1 MARIL
6 DDITQAVGNTPLVRL
21 NRLAKDLPGDVAVK
35 VEFYNPANSVK
46 DRIGT
51 AIVDAAEAA
60 GELTPGGT
68 IVEGTSGNTGI
79 ALAMVG
85 AARGYRVILTMPETM
100 STERRVMLKAF
111 GAEIVLTPGADGMR
125 GALERAQEI
134 VRSTPNSI
142 WAQQFANQANIQAHY
157 TGTGPE
163 IWDASEGAVDVFIA
177 GVGTGGTITGAGRYL
192 REQKPDVKL
201 IAVEPADSPIL
212 SGGQAGP
219 HKIQGIGANFVPAI
233 LDTEISP
240 ELVPAKDGKIQ
251 STEATVGPYALNDFF
266 LFYISR
272 FGLKPS
278 KVAYLAHQAWGDVA
292 RGDWPQ
298 GLPEAER
305 VAYDLPTIKGWLR
318 KFLIRFFQLL
328 QEARHGVPQWTLGA
342 RCITPG
348 LRKYRYRP

>member
-1 MARIL
+1 MCIR
-6 DDITQAVGNTPLVRL
+6 DS
-21 NRLAKDLPGDVAVK
+21 GDVAVK

-219 HKIQGIGANFVPAI
+219 HKIQGIGANFVPEI
-233 LDTEISP
+233 LDTDLYDEVYPATFEESIETARRLGTEEGILGGISTGAIISAALKEAAKP
-240 ELVPAKDGKIQ
+240 ESEGKLIV
-251 STEATVGPYALNDFF
+251 AIVCDFGER
-266 LFYISR
+266 YISTAL
-272 FGLKPS
+272 FE
-278 KVAYLAHQAWGDVA
+278 DI
-292 RGDWPQ
+292 RG
-298 GLPEAER
+298 
-305 VAYDLPTIKGWLR
+305 
-318 KFLIRFFQLL
+318 
-328 QEARHGVPQWTLGA
+328 
-342 RCITPG
+342 
-348 LRKYRYRP
+348 

>member
-177 GVGTGGTITGAGRYL
+177 GVGTGGTITGSGRYL

-219 HKIQGIGANFVPAI
+219 HKIQGIGANFVPEI
-233 LDTEISP
+233 LDTDLYDEVYPATFEESIETARRLGTEEGILGGISTGAIISAALKEAAKP
-240 ELVPAKDGKIQ
+240 ESEGKLIV
-251 STEATVGPYALNDFF
+251 AIVCDFGER
-266 LFYISR
+266 YISTAL
-272 FGLKPS
+272 FE
-278 KVAYLAHQAWGDVA
+278 DI
-292 RGDWPQ
+292 RG
-298 GLPEAER
+298 
-305 VAYDLPTIKGWLR
+305 
-318 KFLIRFFQLL
+318 
-328 QEARHGVPQWTLGA
+328 
-342 RCITPG
+342 
-348 LRKYRYRP
+348 

>member
-6 DDITQAVGNTPLVRL
+6 DDITQAVGGTPLVRL
-21 NRLAKDLPGDVAVK
+21 NRLAQDLPGDVAVK

-219 HKIQGIGANFVPAI
+219 HKIQGIGANFVPEI
-233 LDTEISP
+233 LDTDLYDEVYPATFEESIETARRLGTEEGILGGISTGAIISAALKEAAKP
-240 ELVPAKDGKIQ
+240 ESEGKLIV
-251 STEATVGPYALNDFF
+251 AIVCDFGER
-266 LFYISR
+266 YISTAL
-272 FGLKPS
+272 FE
-278 KVAYLAHQAWGDVA
+278 DI
-292 RGDWPQ
+292 RG
-298 GLPEAER
+298 
-305 VAYDLPTIKGWLR
+305 
-318 KFLIRFFQLL
+318 
-328 QEARHGVPQWTLGA
+328 
-342 RCITPG
+342 
-348 LRKYRYRP
+348 

>member
-6 DDITQAVGNTPLVRL
+6 DDITQAVGGTPLVRL

-219 HKIQGIGANFVPAI
+219 HKIQGIGANFVPEI
-233 LDTEISP
+233 LDTDLYDEVYPATFEESIETARRLGTEEGILGGISTGAIISAALKEAAKP
-240 ELVPAKDGKIQ
+240 ESEGKLIV
-251 STEATVGPYALNDFF
+251 AIVCDFGER
-266 LFYISR
+266 YISTAL
-272 FGLKPS
+272 FEDS
-278 KVAYLAHQAWGDVA
+278 
-292 RGDWPQ
+292 RG
-298 GLPEAER
+298 
-305 VAYDLPTIKGWLR
+305 
-318 KFLIRFFQLL
+318 
-328 QEARHGVPQWTLGA
+328 
-342 RCITPG
+342 
-348 LRKYRYRP
+348 

>member
-6 DDITQAVGNTPLVRL
+6 DDITQAVGGTPLVRL

-35 VEFYNPANSVK
+35 VEFDNPANSVK

-219 HKIQGIGANFVPAI
+219 HKIQGIGANFVPEI
-233 LDTEISP
+233 LDTDLYDEVYPATFEESIETARRLGTEEGILGGISTGAIISAALKEAAKP
-240 ELVPAKDGKIQ
+240 ESEGKLIV
-251 STEATVGPYALNDFF
+251 AIVCDFGER
-266 LFYISR
+266 YISTAL
-272 FGLKPS
+272 FE
-278 KVAYLAHQAWGDVA
+278 DI
-292 RGDWPQ
+292 RG
-298 GLPEAER
+298 
-305 VAYDLPTIKGWLR
+305 
-318 KFLIRFFQLL
+318 
-328 QEARHGVPQWTLGA
+328 
-342 RCITPG
+342 
-348 LRKYRYRP
+348 

>member
-6 DDITQAVGNTPLVRL
+6 DDITQAVGGTPLVRL

-100 STERRVMLKAF
+100 STDRRVMLKAF

-219 HKIQGIGANFVPAI
+219 HKIQGIGANFVPEI
-233 LDTEISP
+233 LDTDLYDEVYPATFEESIETARRLGTEEGILGGISTGAIISAALKEAAKP
-240 ELVPAKDGKIQ
+240 ESEGKLIV
-251 STEATVGPYALNDFF
+251 AIVCDFGER
-266 LFYISR
+266 YISTAL
-272 FGLKPS
+272 FE
-278 KVAYLAHQAWGDVA
+278 DI
-292 RGDWPQ
+292 RG
-298 GLPEAER
+298 
-305 VAYDLPTIKGWLR
+305 
-318 KFLIRFFQLL
+318 
-328 QEARHGVPQWTLGA
+328 
-342 RCITPG
+342 
-348 LRKYRYRP
+348 

>member
-6 DDITQAVGNTPLVRL
+6 DDITQAVGGTPLVRL

-51 AIVDAAEAA
+51 AIVNAAEAA

-142 WAQQFANQANIQAHY
+142 WAQQFANQANVQAHY
-157 TGTGPE
+157 RGTGPE

-219 HKIQGIGANFVPAI
+219 HKIQGIGANFVPEI
-233 LDTEISP
+233 LDTDLYDEVYPATFEESIETARRLGTEEGILGGISTGAIISAALKEAAKP
-240 ELVPAKDGKIQ
+240 ESEGKLIV
-251 STEATVGPYALNDFF
+251 AIVCDFGER
-266 LFYISR
+266 YISTAL
-272 FGLKPS
+272 FE
-278 KVAYLAHQAWGDVA
+278 DI
-292 RGDWPQ
+292 RG
-298 GLPEAER
+298 
-305 VAYDLPTIKGWLR
+305 
-318 KFLIRFFQLL
+318 
-328 QEARHGVPQWTLGA
+328 
-342 RCITPG
+342 
-348 LRKYRYRP
+348 

>member
-163 IWDASEGAVDVFIA
+163 IWDASEGDVDVFIA

-219 HKIQGIGANFVPAI
+219 HKIQGIGANFVPEI
-233 LDTEISP
+233 LDTDLYDEVYPATFEESIETARRLGTEEGILGGISTGAIISAALKEAAKP
-240 ELVPAKDGKIQ
+240 ESEGKLIV
-251 STEATVGPYALNDFF
+251 AIVCDFGER
-266 LFYISR
+266 YISTAL
-272 FGLKPS
+272 FE
-278 KVAYLAHQAWGDVA
+278 DI
-292 RGDWPQ
+292 RG
-298 GLPEAER
+298 
-305 VAYDLPTIKGWLR
+305 
-318 KFLIRFFQLL
+318 
-328 QEARHGVPQWTLGA
+328 
-342 RCITPG
+342 
-348 LRKYRYRP
+348 

>member
-6 DDITQAVGNTPLVRL
+6 DDITQAVGNTPLLRL

-219 HKIQGIGANFVPAI
+219 HKIQGIGANFVPEI
-233 LDTEISP
+233 LDTDLYDEVYPATFEESIETARRLGTEEGILGGISTGAIISAALKEAAKP
-240 ELVPAKDGKIQ
+240 ESEGKLIV
-251 STEATVGPYALNDFF
+251 AIVCDFGER
-266 LFYISR
+266 YISTAL
-272 FGLKPS
+272 FE
-278 KVAYLAHQAWGDVA
+278 DI
-292 RGDWPQ
+292 RG
-298 GLPEAER
+298 
-305 VAYDLPTIKGWLR
+305 
-318 KFLIRFFQLL
+318 
-328 QEARHGVPQWTLGA
+328 
-342 RCITPG
+342 
-348 LRKYRYRP
+348 

>member
-142 WAQQFANQANIQAHY
+142 WAQQFANQANVQAHY
-157 TGTGPE
+157 RGTGPE

-219 HKIQGIGANFVPAI
+219 HKIQGIGANFVPEI
-233 LDTEISP
+233 LDTDLYDEVYPATFEESIETARRLGTEEGILGGISTGAIVSAALKEAAKP
-240 ELVPAKDGKIQ
+240 ESEGKLIV
-251 STEATVGPYALNDFF
+251 AIVCDFGER
-266 LFYISR
+266 YISTAL
-272 FGLKPS
+272 FE
-278 KVAYLAHQAWGDVA
+278 DI
-292 RGDWPQ
+292 RG
-298 GLPEAER
+298 
-305 VAYDLPTIKGWLR
+305 
-318 KFLIRFFQLL
+318 
-328 QEARHGVPQWTLGA
+328 
-342 RCITPG
+342 
-348 LRKYRYRP
+348 

>member
-6 DDITQAVGNTPLVRL
+6 DDITQAVGGTPLVRL

-142 WAQQFANQANIQAHY
+142 WAQQFANQANVQAHY
-157 TGTGPE
+157 RGTGPE

-201 IAVEPADSPIL
+201 IAVEPAGSPIL

-219 HKIQGIGANFVPAI
+219 HKIQGIGANFVPEI
-233 LDTEISP
+233 LDTDLYDEVYPAAFEESIETARRLGTEEGILGGISTGAIISAALKEAAKP
-240 ELVPAKDGKIQ
+240 ESEGKLIV
-251 STEATVGPYALNDFF
+251 AIVCDFGER
-266 LFYISR
+266 YISTAL
-272 FGLKPS
+272 FE
-278 KVAYLAHQAWGDVA
+278 DI
-292 RGDWPQ
+292 RG
-298 GLPEAER
+298 
-305 VAYDLPTIKGWLR
+305 
-318 KFLIRFFQLL
+318 
-328 QEARHGVPQWTLGA
+328 
-342 RCITPG
+342 
-348 LRKYRYRP
+348 

>member
-51 AIVDAAEAA
+51 AIVNAAEAA

-142 WAQQFANQANIQAHY
+142 WAQQFANQANVQAHY

-177 GVGTGGTITGAGRYL
+177 GVGTGGTLTGAGRYL

-219 HKIQGIGANFVPAI
+219 HKIQGIGANFVPEI
-233 LDTEISP
+233 LDTELYDEVYPATFEESIETARRLGTEEGILGGISTGAIVSAALKEAAKP
-240 ELVPAKDGKIQ
+240 ESEGKLIV
-251 STEATVGPYALNDFF
+251 AIVCDFGER
-266 LFYISR
+266 YISTAL
-272 FGLKPS
+272 FE
-278 KVAYLAHQAWGDVA
+278 DI
-292 RGDWPQ
+292 RG
-298 GLPEAER
+298 
-305 VAYDLPTIKGWLR
+305 
-318 KFLIRFFQLL
+318 
-328 QEARHGVPQWTLGA
+328 
-342 RCITPG
+342 
-348 LRKYRYRP
+348 

>member
-6 DDITQAVGNTPLVRL
+6 DDITQAVGSTPLVRL
-21 NRLAKDLPGDVAVK
+21 NRLTEGLPGDVAVK

-51 AIVDAAEAA
+51 AIVDAAEASGA
-60 GELTPGGT
+60 LAPGGT

-111 GAEIVLTPGADGMR
+111 GAEIVLTPGAEGMR

-134 VRSTPNSI
+134 VRTTPNSI
-142 WAQQFANQANIQAHY
+142 WAQQFANEANVQAHY

-163 IWDASEGAVDVFIA
+163 IWDASDGAVDVFVA

-192 REQKPDVKL
+192 REQKSDVKL

-212 SGGQAGP
+212 SGGKAGP
-219 HKIQGIGANFVPAI
+219 HKIQGIGANFVPEI
-233 LDTEISP
+233 LDTELYDEVYAASFEESLEVARELGRKEGILGGISTGAIVSAALK
-240 ELVPAKDGKIQ
+240 EAAKPQSEGKLIV
-251 STEATVGPYALNDFF
+251 AVVCDFGER
-266 LFYISR
+266 YISTPL
-272 FGLKPS
+272 FE
-278 KVAYLAHQAWGDVA
+278 DI
-292 RGDWPQ
+292 RG
-298 GLPEAER
+298 
-305 VAYDLPTIKGWLR
+305 
-318 KFLIRFFQLL
+318 
-328 QEARHGVPQWTLGA
+328 
-342 RCITPG
+342 
-348 LRKYRYRP
+348 

>member
-85 AARGYRVILTMPETM
+85 AARGYLVILTMPETM

-142 WAQQFANQANIQAHY
+142 WAQQFANQANVQAHY
-157 TGTGPE
+157 RGTGPE

-219 HKIQGIGANFVPAI
+219 HKIQGIGANFVPEI
-233 LDTEISP
+233 LDTDLYDEVYPATFEESIETARRLGTEEGILGGISTGAIISAALKEAAKP
-240 ELVPAKDGKIQ
+240 ESEGKLIV
-251 STEATVGPYALNDFF
+251 AIVCDFGER
-266 LFYISR
+266 YISTAL
-272 FGLKPS
+272 FE
-278 KVAYLAHQAWGDVA
+278 DI
-292 RGDWPQ
+292 RG
-298 GLPEAER
+298 
-305 VAYDLPTIKGWLR
+305 
-318 KFLIRFFQLL
+318 
-328 QEARHGVPQWTLGA
+328 
-342 RCITPG
+342 
-348 LRKYRYRP
+348 

>member
-177 GVGTGGTITGAGRYL
+177 GVGTGGTLTGAGRYL

-219 HKIQGIGANFVPAI
+219 HKIQGIGANFVPEI
-233 LDTEISP
+233 LDTDLYDEVYPATFEESIETARRLGTEEGILGGISTGAIISAALKEAAKP
-240 ELVPAKDGKIQ
+240 ESEGKLIV
-251 STEATVGPYALNDFF
+251 AIVCDFGER
-266 LFYISR
+266 YISTAL
-272 FGLKPS
+272 FE
-278 KVAYLAHQAWGDVA
+278 DI
-292 RGDWPQ
+292 RG
-298 GLPEAER
+298 
-305 VAYDLPTIKGWLR
+305 
-318 KFLIRFFQLL
+318 
-328 QEARHGVPQWTLGA
+328 
-342 RCITPG
+342 
-348 LRKYRYRP
+348 

>member
-6 DDITQAVGNTPLVRL
+6 DDITQAAGGTPLVRL

-142 WAQQFANQANIQAHY
+142 WAQQFANQANVQAHY
-157 TGTGPE
+157 RGTGPE

-219 HKIQGIGANFVPAI
+219 HKIQGIGANFVPEI
-233 LDTEISP
+233 LDTDLYDEVYPATFEESIETARRLGTEEGILGGISTGAIISAALKEAAKP
-240 ELVPAKDGKIQ
+240 ESEGKLIV
-251 STEATVGPYALNDFF
+251 AIVCDFGER
-266 LFYISR
+266 YISTAL
-272 FGLKPS
+272 FE
-278 KVAYLAHQAWGDVA
+278 DI
-292 RGDWPQ
+292 RG
-298 GLPEAER
+298 
-305 VAYDLPTIKGWLR
+305 
-318 KFLIRFFQLL
+318 
-328 QEARHGVPQWTLGA
+328 
-342 RCITPG
+342 
-348 LRKYRYRP
+348 